1 MRKETFQAKNKEE
14 AIIEAKEA
22 LNASDEEIVIIE
34 KEVKKTLFG
43 KKCEIEVVLKE
54 ETIKS

>member
-34 KEVKKTLFG
+34 KEVKRLFLARNV
-43 KKCEIEVVLKE
+43 K
-54 ETIKS
+54 